1 PESTAPAGQAGTAPS
16 DPSRFAPEA
25 RPPSGLGG
33 FVIPDDPSALD
44 SLPPLGASPAP
55 GSASTAR
62 PGSTPE
68 PDGAPDSD
76 DEPPRGNYKSGGKR
90 CD

>member
-1 PESTAPAGQAGTAPS
+1 

-44 SLPPLGASPAP
+44 SLPPLGAAP
-55 GSASTAR
+55 GPGSTAR